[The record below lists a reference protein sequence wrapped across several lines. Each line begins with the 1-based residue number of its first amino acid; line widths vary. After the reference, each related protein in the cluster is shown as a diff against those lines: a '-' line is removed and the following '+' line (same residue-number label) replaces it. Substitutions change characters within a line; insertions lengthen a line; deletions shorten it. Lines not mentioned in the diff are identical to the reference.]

1 MNYSQFINEYNGKSF
16 DYDGVSGVQCVDL
29 AKMYLDKVFGIKAG
43 AWGNAK
49 DYYENFNNLPLKNSF
64 DRIANTASFV
74 PQKGDIVVW
83 GAGLGN
89 TYGHIAIATG
99 EGNTSNFYSYDLNWG
114 SKTVHKVN
122 HNYKGFLGV
131 LRAKDQSK
139 ITGVVEKLPDLQYR
153 AHLENL
159 GWQDVKDAS
168 QEAGTTGEA
177 RKLEAIYLWGNNGLD
192 LKYRVHIQDIGWQ
205 DWKNNGEMAGTTGQ
219 NKAIEAIE
227 IKSNKRLRAQEHI
240 AEVGWMPK
248 SEGTEIKLGTEGK
261 ALRLEAFKIEVVE

>member
-1 MNYSQFINEYNGKSF
+1 MNYNEFINNYNGKSF

-49 DYYENFNNLPLKNSF
+49 DYYENYNSLPLKNSF
-64 DRIANTASFV
+64 NRIANTASFV

-139 ITGVVEKLPDLQYR
+139 ITGVIAKPDLQYQV
-153 AHLENL
+153 HLQDL
-159 GWQDVKDAS
+159 GWQNIQNAN
-168 QEAGTTGEA
+168 EGAGTEGQS
-177 RKLEAIYLWGNNGLD
+177 RRLEAVKFFGNNGLQI
-192 LKYRVHIQDIGWQ
+192 KYRAHIQDIGWQ
-205 DWKNNGEMAGTTGQ
+205 EWKNSGEIAGTVGQ
-219 NKAIEAIE
+219 SKAIEELE
-227 IKSNKRLRAQEHI
+227 IQCNKILEAQEHI
-240 AEVGWMPK
+240 QDVGWMPK
-248 SEGTEIKLGTEGK
+248 SQGSTIRLGTEGK
-261 ALRLEAFKIEVVE
+261 SLRLEAFRINVIE